1 MNFETGL
8 DQGKKSIKSINKAK
22 ARENLEKIMYDILQ
36 GDITDRTGYLFSE
49 VMTFF
54 DPPIQKKSDL
64 GFVCSALGKKTDLRW
79 YAQFAVVL
87 PGIGLCATDSKRLHI
102 LKNFENEKPIYN
114 PITKKWLTEKEAD
127 RVLSTDYPAVK
138 EAVMDRKPKNEISE
152 DDLQADGEFVV
163 IKKGESRS
171 QYPKKHIYD
180 VIDGFKDPVFYWEP
194 GKTPLWIEDN
204 SRLAVIM
211 PMY

>member
-8 DQGKKSIKSINKAK
+8 DQGKKSLKSINKAK
-22 ARENLEKIMYDILQ
+22 ARENLERILDDILND
-36 GDITDRTGYLFSE
+36 DISEMTGFLFSE
-49 VMTFF
+49 VVAFF
-54 DPPIQKKSDL
+54 DPPIQKKSDM

-102 LKNFENEKPIYN
+102 LKNFENEKPVYN
-114 PITKKWLTEKEAD
+114 PVTKAWLTEKEAD

-138 EAVMDRKPKNEISE
+138 EAVLDYKPKNEISE
-152 DDLQADGEFVV
+152 DDLQADDEFVV
-163 IKKGESRS
+163 IKKGENLSK
-171 QYPKKHIYD
+171 YPKKHIYD
-180 VIDGFKDPVFYWEP
+180 VIGGFETPKFYWEP
-194 GKTPLWIEDN
+194 GNNPLWIEDN

>member
-8 DQGKKSIKSINKAK
+8 DQGKKSLKSINKAK
-22 ARENLEKIMYDILQ
+22 ARENLEIILNNILNDDISEM
-36 GDITDRTGYLFSE
+36 TGFLFSE

-64 GFVCSALGKKTDLRW
+64 GFVCSALGKNDKRW

-102 LKNFENEKPIYN
+102 LKNFENEKPVYN
-114 PITKKWLTEKEAD
+114 PVTKAWLTEKEIGYE
-127 RVLSTDYPAVK
+127 LNISYPLVQ
-138 EAVMDRKPKNEISE
+138 EAVLNHKPKNEISE
-152 DDLQADGEFVV
+152 DDLQADDEFVV

-180 VIDGFKDPVFYWEP
+180 VIGGFKDPVFYWEP